1 MRDLR
6 LRLIKSIY
14 LLRSVWAVLLALLV
28 GAVLIG
34 STGAD
39 PLLAYKTLFK
49 NAYFDYYGFSDTLT
63 KFSPIVLAGLALAI
77 PLRSGIYN
85 IGGEG
90 QIYLGALFSAAA
102 ALYLP
107 DSIPGVL
114 HIIIC
119 IFAGVIGGAIWG
131 AIPGFLKAYRGINE
145 VITTL
150 LMNYVGI
157 FLISYFAGGPMFQ
170 QGAPY
175 PYSPQIRK
183 ELWLPV
189 LMPRT
194 DAHVGALFGLAL
206 AVMVWLVLR
215 YTTAGFILDTV
226 GKNPSAARYAGINVR
241 RQIVITM
248 AVGGAIA
255 GLAGTFEVIGLKYRL
270 YHLFSPGYGFD
281 GIVSAFLAGLNP
293 IFVPVSAL
301 FLSGLK
307 AGAQG
312 MQRAVGL
319 QSTVVEAIQG
329 LVIIFVA
336 ASLAFK
342 YDPIYWRRLLD
353 RRKGLDEALAA
364 EAEEDQPTDRA

>member
-1 MRDLR
+1 
-6 LRLIKSIY
+6 
-14 LLRSVWAVLLALLV
+14 V

-39 PLLAYKTLFK
+39 PLLAYKTLFTG
-49 NAYFDYYGFSDTLT
+49 AFFDYYGFSDTLT

-77 PLRSGIYN
+77 PLRSGLYN

-90 QIYLGALFSAAA
+90 QIYLGALFSAAV

-107 DSIPGVL
+107 DFIPGSL

-119 IFAGVIGGAIWG
+119 IFAGVLGGAIWG
-131 AIPGFLKAYRGINE
+131 VIPGFLKAYRGINE

-157 FLISYFAGGPMFQ
+157 FLISYFAGGPMLQ

-183 ELWLPV
+183 ELWLPL

-215 YTTAGFILDTV
+215 YTTVGFILDTV
-226 GKNPSAARYAGINVR
+226 GKNPAAARYAGINVR

-281 GIVSAFLAGLNP
+281 GIVAAFLAGLNP
-293 IFVPVSAL
+293 TLVPVSAL

-307 AGAQG
+307 AGAQS
-312 MQRAVGL
+312 MQRAAGL
-319 QSTVVEAIQG
+319 QSTVVEAIEG

-342 YDPIYWRRLLD
+342 FDPIYWRRLLD

-364 EAEEDQPTDRA
+364 EAEKNQPTDRA

>member
-1 MRDLR
+1 MRNVR
-6 LRLIKSIY
+6 FRIIRTIY
-14 LLRSVWAVLLALLV
+14 LLRSGWAVLLALMV
-28 GAVLIG
+28 GAVLIA

-39 PLLAYKTLFK
+39 PILAYKTLFK
-49 NAYFDYYGFSDTLT
+49 GAFFDYYGFSDTLT
-63 KFSPIVLAGLALAI
+63 KFSPIVLAGLAVAI

-85 IGGEG
+85 IGAEG
-90 QIYLGALFSAAA
+90 QIYLGGLFAAAA

-107 DSIPGVL
+107 DSIPGTL

-119 IFAGVIGGAIWG
+119 IVAGALGGAIWG

-170 QGAPY
+170 KGAPY
-175 PYSPQIRK
+175 PYSPEIRK

-194 DAHVGALFGLAL
+194 DAHFGALFGLVL
-206 AVMVWLVLR
+206 AVLTWIVLR
-215 YTTAGFILDTV
+215 YTTAGFVLDTV
-226 GKNPSAARYAGINVR
+226 GKNPLAARYAGINVR
-241 RQIVITM
+241 RQILITM
-248 AVGGAIA
+248 AIAGAIA

-281 GIVSAFLAGLNP
+281 GIVAAFLAGLNP
-293 IFVPVSAL
+293 ILVPVSAL

-336 ASLAFK
+336 ASLAFRF
-342 YDPIYWRRLLD
+342 DAVYWRRFLE
-353 RRKGLDEALAA
+353 RRSSLNEALAL
-364 EAEEDQPTDRA
+364 EADQLTDRA